1 MTKKSIQTFAAGMIV
16 ATGILAIVFF
26 ITGKG
31 EAEANTTDEAKTA
44 MVTQADVKSYLDSK
58 KEVSLNRDAY
68 QELLDYKEKALKASE
83 IDSTKNDDSKQDT
96 QKTKAKTK
104 SLKIV
109 IKNGMST
116 SDVSD
121 MLEKE
126 GIINSSKDF
135 NDYVIDAGYHKEI
148 RAGSFK
154 LKTGM
159 TFKQIVKSL
168 TK

>member
-1 MTKKSIQTFAAGMIV
+1 MTKKSIQTFAAGMIL
-16 ATGILAIVFF
+16 ATGVLAIVFF
-26 ITGKG
+26 LTGK
-31 EAEANTTDEAKTA
+31 DEAAADTTTKETLA
-44 MVTQADVKSYLDSK
+44 QKVTDTDVKNYLDSK
-58 KEVSLNRDAY
+58 KEVTVSRETY
-68 QELLDYKEKALKASE
+68 QQLLDYKEKALKANE
-83 IDSTKNDDSKQDT
+83 DGDSKSDK
-96 QKTKAKTK
+96 QKPKGK
-104 SLKIV
+104 SIKFV

-121 MLEKE
+121 ILEKD

-148 RAGSFK
+148 RAGKFN

-159 TFKQIVKSL
+159 TFKQIVKAL

>member
-1 MTKKSIQTFAAGMIV
+1 MTKKSIQTFAAGMIL
-16 ATGILAIVFF
+16 ATGVLALVFF
-26 ITGKG
+26 LTGK
-31 EAEANTTDEAKTA
+31 DEAAADTTTKETLA
-44 MVTQADVKSYLDSK
+44 SKVTDTDVKNYLDSK
-58 KEVSLNRDAY
+58 KEVSVSRETY
-68 QELLDYKEKALKASE
+68 QQLLDFKEKALKANE
-83 IDSTKNDDSKQDT
+83 DGDSKNDKETTDKP
-96 QKTKAKTK
+96 KGKPVKF
-104 SLKIV
+104 V

-121 MLEKE
+121 MLEKD

-148 RAGSFK
+148 RAGKFN

-159 TFKQIVKSL
+159 TFKQIVKAL

>member
-1 MTKKSIQTFAAGMIV
+1 MTKKSIQTFAAGMIL
-16 ATGILAIVFF
+16 ATGVLAVVFF
-26 ITGKG
+26 FTGKDEV
-31 EAEANTTDEAKTA
+31 EADSTTKDTLSAK
-44 MVTQADVKSYLDSK
+44 VTDTDVKNYLDSK
-58 KEVSLNRDAY
+58 KEVSVNRDTY
-68 QELLDYKEKALKASE
+68 QELLSYKEKALKASE
-83 IDSTKNDDSKQDT
+83 DGDTNNDKQTTEKPKN
-96 QKTKAKTK
+96 K
-104 SLKIV
+104 SIKFV

-148 RAGSFK
+148 RAGKFN

-159 TFKQIVKSL
+159 TFKQIVKAL